1 MNRCSNLISTSLV
14 VVRTNFWH
22 IIEIKGK
29 HHTCYLMKIV
39 IINCTNTRKPS
50 YLNNCV
56 LHFAASKLH
65 DSSNT
70 WLVQISLNTD
80 SKTTGTN
87 RKEEGCWQQLS
98 SCSNILPFHVTISV
112 SSIDHSWL
120 KPDTNS
126 LCILFACSGPHYFKR
141 YKIRMLRIGRR
152 VSRHNTTAKSIM
164 CFILFLYK
172 YQRGK

>member
-1 MNRCSNLISTSLV
+1 
-14 VVRTNFWH
+14 
-22 IIEIKGK
+22 
-29 HHTCYLMKIV
+29 MKIV

-126 LCILFACSGPHYFKR
+126 LCILFAFNGPLYFKR
-141 YKIRMLRIGRR
+141 NNIRMLRIGKG
-152 VSRHNTTAKSIM
+152 VSRHNTTAKSLMCYFISLQVSDRKKIM
-164 CFILFLYK
+164 HTDLEILNLLKPSWSLQNDEQRFLS
-172 YQRGK
+172 